1 MELVAINPPHSS
13 DTSGVKIMDFHGNL
27 KNHLLRQV
35 QADIK
40 RVNTAY
46 KDPEALDA
54 DMDYFSNL
62 MKQQKLSVIA
72 FNEHTR
78 SRHTLLKTAL
88 DGVQ

>member
-1 MELVAINPPHSS
+1 
-13 DTSGVKIMDFHGNL
+13 MDFHGNL

-54 DMDYFSNL
+54 DIDYFSNL

-88 DGVQ
+88 DSVQ

>member
-1 MELVAINPPHSS
+1 
-13 DTSGVKIMDFHGNL
+13 
-27 KNHLLRQV
+27 
-35 QADIK
+35 
-40 RVNTAY
+40 VNTAY

-54 DMDYFSNL
+54 DIDYFSNL

>member
-1 MELVAINPPHSS
+1 
-13 DTSGVKIMDFHGNL
+13 MDFHGNL

-40 RVNTAY
+40 RVNMAY

-54 DMDYFSNL
+54 DIDYFSNL

-72 FNEHTR
+72 LNEHTR